1 MGSLFTALWVAL
13 LDGVALGVLD
23 LLRVFQKFGW
33 PADRADVLPLV
44 GYATALA
51 VLGALLLLIPCAV
64 LLRFGPPALRR
75 LERWTL
81 LHSVWS
87 GANVF
92 LLFVWKRY
100 ATVTETG
107 GSYAFPP
114 LELLTGL
121 LLGLLGG
128 ALFGPALARLWRLA
142 GSALDG
148 PLRRL
153 RPRRLGAGATAAI
166 VAAALAALPGAT
178 GARGGARSAAGA
190 DARNVLLIL
199 IDAARPDHMGVY
211 GYERDTTPN
220 LDALARRSVIA
231 TRYLSNSSYT
241 IPAVAS
247 IWTSRNPA
255 AHGVTNYGNVLREE
269 FTTLAEA
276 FRQAGYETAAFS
288 ATLLITPEFGFAQGF
303 DTFRVLREYRGDF
316 FYARVLDTTG
326 LVPRDKR
333 VNAEYLNARVLRWL
347 DQPRERPF
355 FVVVFYADPHFEYKA
370 PRDLIERFADP
381 DYLRVEGVS
390 EFQEAYRRGKRR
402 DEESLAFVKA
412 LYDAELA
419 YVDRAVGDLWKRIE
433 EMGEA
438 GRTVVAVTSDHGE
451 AFFEHGTSRHGK
463 SLYMEELHCPLVIV
477 DPAREGQAWV
487 EAPTRGIDIYP
498 TLLEAAG
505 IPTPPG
511 LEGASILPLAGRGP
525 RAAVR
530 ESLMIVS
537 KENYLQAFWVDPWML
552 IFNRDRIKTPAD
564 HGLELYNLERDPG
577 QRENLADA
585 RPALRARMVAA
596 LDARVRESRAA
607 GPAPEKPIDRERME
621 LLRELHYVK

>member
-1 MGSLFTALWVAL
+1 MALWVAL

-33 PADRADVLPLV
+33 PADRADLLPLL
-44 GYATALA
+44 GYAM
-51 VLGALLLLIPCAV
+51 VLGVVGALLFLIPCAV
-64 LLRFGPPALRR
+64 LLRLGPRALRG
-75 LERWTL
+75 LEPWTL
-81 LHSVWS
+81 LHSVWF

-92 LLFVWKRY
+92 LLFIWKRY
-100 ATVTETG
+100 ATITEIG

-114 LELLTGL
+114 LELLAGL
-121 LLGLLGG
+121 LLALLAGV
-128 ALFGPALARLWRLA
+128 LFGPVLARLWRLA
-142 GSALDG
+142 GSALDW

-153 RPRRLGAGATAAI
+153 RPGRLGAGATAAI

-178 GARGGARSAAGA
+178 GTRAAPGGARAAPGA

-199 IDAARPDHMGVY
+199 IDAARPDHLGVY

-241 IPAVAS
+241 IPSVAS

-288 ATLLITPEFGFAQGF
+288 ATLLITREFGFAQGF
-303 DTFRVLREYRGDF
+303 DTYRVFREYRSDF
-316 FYARVLDTTG
+316 FYARVLDATG
-326 LVPRDKR
+326 LVPREKR

-347 DQPRERPF
+347 DQPRDRPF
-355 FVVVFYADPHFEYKA
+355 FLVVFYADPHFEYNA
-370 PRDLIERFADP
+370 PLDLIERFADP
-381 DYLRVEGVS
+381 DYLRVAGIS

-402 DEESLAFVKA
+402 DDESLAFVKS

-419 YVDRAVGDLWKRIE
+419 YVDRAVGGLWKRIE

-451 AFFEHGTSRHGK
+451 AFFEHGASRHGK
-463 SLYMEELHCPLVIV
+463 SLYLEELHCPLVIV

-505 IPTPPG
+505 VPPPAG
-511 LEGASILPLAGRGP
+511 LEGSSILPLVGGGP

-564 HGLELYNLERDPG
+564 HGLELYNLDRDPG

-585 RPALRARMVAA
+585 RPELRARMVAA